1 MRIKRCLQLFHACIG
16 LHLQPA
22 WTPLAACPFLRLLR
36 AALAPHTD
44 VAGLAA
50 GVLLGVNSGQ
60 THQLVPANLSHCAQS
75 QVYRI
80 CVDHLQDDV
89 LRVVK
94 HQTAFT
100 LFIPLA
106 GEETVVGE
114 VECREPFLAEII
126 TSGTFRRQDQDDV
139 MVGCIHA
146 VEVSKVEV
154 SVGVEEH
161 ISTDLI
167 AVTAV
172 RGVLRRL
179 SCVEFCVAAK
189 ENAL

>member
-1 MRIKRCLQLFHACIG
+1 MHVLVCIFSPRG
-16 LHLQPA
+16 LVSV
-22 WTPLAACPFLRLLR
+22 WTLLAACPFLRLLR
-36 AALAPHTD
+36 AGLAPHTD

-60 THQLVPANLSHCAQS
+60 THQLVPANLRHCAQS

-80 CVDHLQDDV
+80 RVDHLQDDV

-94 HQTAFT
+94 HQTAII

-114 VECREPFLAEII
+114 VECRKPLLAEII
-126 TSGTFRRQDQDDV
+126 TAGTFWRQDQDDV
-139 MVGCIHA
+139 MVGCVHA
-146 VEVSKVEV
+146 VEVSEVEV

-161 ISTDLI
+161 VGTDLI